1 MIASSCVF
9 VFRQKQDAMQEA
21 RQSPWT
27 FRSVVFDLD
36 GLMIDSEPIFH
47 ETACRLLARRGC
59 TPIPS
64 VIQSMMGMP
73 GRPALSLLRDGHGLS
88 ATEEELI
95 AETSQLFYELLG
107 QRSIPLLPGVIDLL
121 NRLETKGIPRAIAT
135 SSSLRYV
142 RRILEPHGL
151 LERFAFV
158 LTAEDVTDGKPAPE
172 IYENA
177 AARLGHAAQDM
188 VVLEDSPNG
197 LRAAKAAGARCIV
210 VPHALIRREDLTE
223 ADAIVPSLEAP
234 LVHELLGT

>member
-1 MIASSCVF
+1 M
-9 VFRQKQDAMQEA
+9 QDAG
-21 RQSPWT
+21 RSPWT
-27 FRSVVFDLD
+27 VRSVVFDLD

-64 VIQSMMGMP
+64 VIQAMMGMP

-88 ATEEELI
+88 ATVEELV
-95 AETSQLFYELLG
+95 AETSQLFYEVLG
-107 QRSIPLLPGVIDLL
+107 QKPIPLLPGVRDLL
-121 NRLETKGIPRAIAT
+121 DRLEARDIPRAIAT
-135 SSSLRYV
+135 SSSRRYV

-158 LTAEDVTDGKPAPE
+158 LTADDVTNGKPSPE
-172 IYENA
+172 IYEKA
-177 AARLGHAAQDM
+177 ATRLGHAAGEM

-210 VPHALIRREDLTE
+210 VPHALVPVADLAG

-234 LVHELLGT
+234 LVRDLLGIKD